1 MMNKPDLSQ
10 LSLADV
16 ESVLESS
23 DRDLTERLAIAAREV
38 TRQNFGRAM
47 GLYAPLYIS
56 NYCENGCAYC
66 GFQSHSKLARKKMS
80 SEEVEKECEALAA
93 TGIRSCLILTGES
106 RHHSPPTYIRHAISI
121 ATRFF
126 PYVALEVYA
135 LETDEYRDLCLAG
148 ADGVTLYQETYDRGR
163 YDELHYWGPKK
174 DYDYRYLAPERI
186 ARAGFRNISLGVL
199 LGIADW
205 KKDVLDLFRHLR
217 SLERRFYGV
226 EFGLSFPRL
235 RQVVEDQHRYQ
246 EVTDAEMVKIICVAR
261 LLFPRVGISLSTRED
276 ALFRDRVVELG
287 VTRMSAGSSTA
298 VGGYVKPAEKLHD
311 GQFEVHDP
319 RDFSEVKS
327 MLLKKGF
334 DPVVTEWRNI
344 ANQ

>member
-1 MMNKPDLSQ
+1 MMNRLDLPQ
-10 LSLADV
+10 LSLADI
-16 ESVLESS
+16 EHILGSS
-23 DRDLTERLAIAAREV
+23 DRDLTERLAVAAREV
-38 TRQNFGRAM
+38 TRLNFGRAM

-80 SEEVEKECEALAA
+80 SEEIEKECAALAA

-106 RHHSPPTYIRHAISI
+106 RHHSPPSYIRQAISI

-126 PYVALEVYA
+126 PYVALEVYP
-135 LETDEYRDLCLAG
+135 LEIDEYRDLYLAG
-148 ADGVTLYQETYDRGR
+148 ADGVTLYQETYDRVR

-174 DYDYRYLAPERI
+174 NYDYRYLAPERV
-186 ARAGFRNISLGVL
+186 AQAGFRNISLGVL

-205 KKDVLDLFRHLR
+205 KKDALDLFRHLR
-217 SLERRFYGV
+217 SLERRFPGV

-235 RQVVEDQHRYQ
+235 RQVAEDQHRYR
-246 EVTDAEMVKIICVAR
+246 EVTDTEMVKIICMAR

-276 ALFRDRVVELG
+276 ASFRDRIVELG

-298 VGGYVKPAEKLHD
+298 VGGYLKPAEKRHG
-311 GQFEVHDP
+311 GQFEVHDA
-319 RDFSEVKS
+319 RDFGEIKS
-327 MLLKKGF
+327 MLIRRGF

-344 ANQ
+344 ADR